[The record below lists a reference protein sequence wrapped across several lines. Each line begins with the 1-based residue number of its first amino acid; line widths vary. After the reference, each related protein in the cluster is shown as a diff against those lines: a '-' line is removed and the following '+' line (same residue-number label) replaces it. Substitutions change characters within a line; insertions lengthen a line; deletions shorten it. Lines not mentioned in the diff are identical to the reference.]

1 MTVELAHP
9 STEPLASRS
18 PTTPAHPRWW
28 FLWTTPGRILTIGVV
43 LSALV
48 IASAFATSTT
58 INDRQQAL
66 TTVLDHTEPLSFA
79 AGQLYTTLSVA
90 DAAAAT
96 AFIAGSEPRD
106 VRQRYEQAITDASV
120 AVTRASS
127 GLTDEPMVQLLGRV
141 NAQLSVYT
149 GLVETARTNN
159 RAGNPVGSSYLSEA
173 SSLMQT
179 QMLPDAQRLYE
190 ETSTRVDAETTAS
203 TRIPGPVILVVLATL
218 LFGAFANRWLARR
231 TRRRVNIGFVA
242 GGLAV
247 LIMLIWV
254 GTALVISTL
263 DSRSAKDTAAESL
276 KTVTSLAITAQ
287 QARADETLS
296 LIRRG
301 DEDVRKQS
309 YYQRIDTMQQQLS
322 DYLSRDDAI
331 DKSDLADAEQ
341 LLKRWRAAD
350 DRINAYIAVG
360 NYQAATQVAL
370 GTGEDDSTPAF
381 DRLDDALTKG
391 IEESRN
397 QLRNDILNAR
407 RVLSGATV
415 GAAVLSVVGRAR
427 GGAGVVAEAERVPV
441 MSACAKKSLA
451 MAFARRS
458 AAVRAAGG
466 CWPAARTGAAAMPT
480 PGVTLA
486 PPTPAGMEEL
496 PPSRPRGRRPTRA
509 TATAPRACARSP
521 TKAEADAAVAD
532 HPQPRPADRRPR
544 HRQQPVQLP
553 RPDHRRDHRF
563 RRRHRRRGRAR
574 HLRHPVAGRVPHP
587 VVGRPRHRTAEQPG
601 RRRRQDH
608 DASPVSARSWCNF
621 STVYLNANQR
631 ILAPRDST
639 ISQPSDLSGKRV
651 CVAKGTTSLRPDPAD
666 HPAADHRRRW

>member
-28 FLWTTPGRILTIGVV
+28 FLWTTPGRILSIGVV

-58 INDRQQAL
+58 INDRQEAL
-66 TTVLDHTEPLSFA
+66 TTVLNHTEPLAFA

-96 AFIAGSEPRD
+96 AFIAGAEPQD

-127 GLTDEPMVQLLGRV
+127 GLTDEQLVQLLGRV
-141 NAQLSVYT
+141 NAELSVYT

-173 SSLMQT
+173 SALMQT
-179 QMLPDAQRLYE
+179 RILPEAQRLYE
-190 ETSTRVDAETTAS
+190 ETSARVDKETTAS
-203 TRIPGPVILVVLATL
+203 TRIPGPVILTVLATL
-218 LFGAFANRWLARR
+218 LFGLFANRWLARR
-231 TRRRVNIGFVA
+231 SRRRINIGFIA

-247 LIMLIWV
+247 LIMLVWV
-254 GTALVISTL
+254 GTALIISTA
-263 DSRSAKDTAAESL
+263 DSRNAKDTAAESL
-276 KTVTSLAITAQ
+276 KTVTNLAITAQ

-309 YYQRIDTMQQQLS
+309 YYQRIDVMQQQLS
-322 DYLSRDDAI
+322 DYLARDDVI
-331 DKSDLADAEQ
+331 DKTDLADAEQ

-381 DRLDDALTKG
+381 NKLDDALGKG
-391 IEESRN
+391 IEESRS
-397 QLRNDILNAR
+397 QLRSDILNAH

-415 GAAVLSVVGRAR
+415 GTAVLSVV
-427 GGAGVVAEAERVPV
+427 
-441 MSACAKKSLA
+441 
-451 MAFARRS
+451 
-458 AAVRAAGG
+458 AA
-466 CWPAARTGAAAMPT
+466 
-480 PGVTLA
+480 L
-486 PPTPAGMEEL
+486 
-496 PPSRPRGRRPTRA
+496 
-509 TATAPRACARSP
+509 
-521 TKAEADAAVAD
+521 AVALGLW
-532 HPQPRPADRRPR
+532 PR
-544 HRQQPVQLP
+544 
-553 RPDHRRDHRF
+553 
-563 RRRHRRRGRAR
+563 
-574 HLRHPVAGRVPHP
+574 
-587 VVGRPRHRTAEQPG
+587 
-601 RRRRQDH
+601 
-608 DASPVSARSWCNF
+608 
-621 STVYLNANQR
+621 
-631 ILAPRDST
+631 
-639 ISQPSDLSGKRV
+639 LSEYR
-651 CVAKGTTSLRPDPAD
+651 
-666 HPAADHRRRW
+666 

>member
-1 MTVELAHP
+1 
-9 STEPLASRS
+9 LASRS

-66 TTVLDHTEPLSFA
+66 TTVLNHTEPLSFA

-96 AFIAGSEPRD
+96 AFIAGAEPRD
-106 VRQRYEQAITDASV
+106 VRQRYEQAITDAAS

-141 NAQLSVYT
+141 NAQLAVYT

-173 SSLMQT
+173 SSLMQS
-179 QMLPDAQRLYE
+179 QMLPNAQRLYD
-190 ETSTRVDAETTAS
+190 ETSSRVDAETTAS
-203 TRIPGPVILVVLATL
+203 TSIPGPVILVVLATL
-218 LFGAFANRWLARR
+218 LFGAFANRWLSRR

-254 GTALVISTL
+254 GTALVISTA
-263 DSRSAKDTAAESL
+263 DSRSAKGTAAESL
-276 KTVTSLAITAQ
+276 KTVTNLAITAQ

-301 DEDVRKQS
+301 DETVRKQS
-309 YYQRIDTMQQQLS
+309 YYQRIDLMQQELS
-322 DYLSRDDAI
+322 DYLSRNDAI
-331 DKSDLADAEQ
+331 DKTDLADAEQ

-350 DRINAYIAVG
+350 DRISAYIAVG

-381 DRLDDALTKG
+381 DKLDAALSKG
-391 IEESRN
+391 IREGRT
-397 QLRNDILNAR
+397 QLRNDIVNAR

-415 GAAVLSVVGRAR
+415 GAAVLSVV
-427 GGAGVVAEAERVPV
+427 
-441 MSACAKKSLA
+441 
-451 MAFARRS
+451 
-458 AAVRAAGG
+458 AA
-466 CWPAARTGAAAMPT
+466 
-480 PGVTLA
+480 L
-486 PPTPAGMEEL
+486 
-496 PPSRPRGRRPTRA
+496 
-509 TATAPRACARSP
+509 
-521 TKAEADAAVAD
+521 AVALGLW
-532 HPQPRPADRRPR
+532 PR
-544 HRQQPVQLP
+544 
-553 RPDHRRDHRF
+553 
-563 RRRHRRRGRAR
+563 
-574 HLRHPVAGRVPHP
+574 
-587 VVGRPRHRTAEQPG
+587 
-601 RRRRQDH
+601 
-608 DASPVSARSWCNF
+608 
-621 STVYLNANQR
+621 
-631 ILAPRDST
+631 
-639 ISQPSDLSGKRV
+639 LSEYR
-651 CVAKGTTSLRPDPAD
+651 
-666 HPAADHRRRW
+666 

>member
-1 MTVELAHP
+1 VELAHP

-43 LSALV
+43 LAALV

-66 TTVLDHTEPLSFA
+66 TTVLNHTEPLSFA

-96 AFIAGSEPRD
+96 AFIAGAEPRD

-141 NAQLSVYT
+141 NAELSVYT

-179 QMLPDAQRLYE
+179 QMLPEAQRLYE
-190 ETSTRVDAETTAS
+190 QTSSRVDAETTAS
-203 TRIPGPVILVVLATL
+203 ARIPGPVILVVLATL

-254 GTALVISTL
+254 GTALVISTA

-276 KTVTSLAITAQ
+276 KTVTNLAITAQ

-309 YYQRIDTMQQQLS
+309 YYKRIDTMEQQLS
-322 DYLSRDDAI
+322 DYLSRNDAV
-331 DKSDLADAEQ
+331 DKTHLSDAEQ
-341 LLKRWRAAD
+341 LLRKWRAAD

-381 DRLDDALTKG
+381 DKLDAALSKG
-391 IEESRN
+391 IEEGRN

-415 GAAVLSVVGRAR
+415 GAAVLSV
-427 GGAGVVAEAERVPV
+427 
-441 MSACAKKSLA
+441 
-451 MAFARRS
+451 
-458 AAVRAAGG
+458 
-466 CWPAARTGAAAMPT
+466 AAA
-480 PGVTLA
+480 L
-486 PPTPAGMEEL
+486 
-496 PPSRPRGRRPTRA
+496 
-509 TATAPRACARSP
+509 
-521 TKAEADAAVAD
+521 AVALGLW
-532 HPQPRPADRRPR
+532 PR
-544 HRQQPVQLP
+544 
-553 RPDHRRDHRF
+553 
-563 RRRHRRRGRAR
+563 
-574 HLRHPVAGRVPHP
+574 
-587 VVGRPRHRTAEQPG
+587 
-601 RRRRQDH
+601 
-608 DASPVSARSWCNF
+608 
-621 STVYLNANQR
+621 
-631 ILAPRDST
+631 
-639 ISQPSDLSGKRV
+639 LSEYR
-651 CVAKGTTSLRPDPAD
+651 
-666 HPAADHRRRW
+666 